1 MFLKIVYF
9 FFKLIGLAPFAVNK
23 YQSSIRVHYSKNG
36 NLYNCL
42 LIIFGLYL
50 SFQTY
55 KKYLNSEFPV
65 RSDLSPEF
73 LLVKALL
80 GLISLIYFWTAICL
94 KQESALRIY
103 HKLIEVDKLT
113 SQDLKH
119 ATYNSLKKIV
129 IIYCSINLFLWI
141 SIMISDML
149 ALDSLFK
156 STWLIMGLPRFI
168 ESWFMIQYGL
178 MANLQKNRFK
188 EVNNSFRN
196 LAGNFMV
203 SVLDEKIILEDFRRF
218 KHLYNQLY
226 EMTIEISSYFSF
238 LTFIIITY
246 FCGTI
251 VYTTYYLFSPFIHD
265 IKNYTYFFT
274 INSTLYLCMEMFPI
288 VVLCVNISALTNEIP
303 GINTVIYNIMDRCMD
318 NTEVLLEIKRF
329 SMTLLT
335 RNNQFTAYNFFPI
348 NCTLLHT
355 IISTTA
361 TYLVIL
367 FQFQHDSQEDDEN

>member
-1 MFLKIVYF
+1 MIIGRVLEVILFCHHIGDLTISYIGEERISVLSKYLIKKI
-9 FFKLIGLAPFAVNK
+9 KIGTIVE
-23 YQSSIRVHYSKNG
+23 
-36 NLYNCL
+36 
-42 LIIFGLYL
+42 

-318 NTEVLLEIKRF
+318 NTEVLLEMELVDTMVYKLMNR
-329 SMTLLT
+329 SVDCNELLA
-335 RNNQFTAYNFFPI
+335 Q
-348 NCTLLHT
+348 
-355 IISTTA
+355 
-361 TYLVIL
+361 V
-367 FQFQHDSQEDDEN
+367 